1 MKRHRGWVL
10 ALAAALLVVTVPVGA
25 TDDDP
30 KRQQWV
36 QRYQDVRTKH
46 AKLEQ
51 DLAQARIDYS
61 RGRSSRH
68 LRGEGKAGLLVEIAR
83 LEQELEKADQQLRDF
98 PDEAR
103 RDGALPGWFRDL
115 EAPTPAAAQ
124 PTARKQD
131 EPARSTSRSQQR
143 EKKRASRRIGR
154 D

>member
-1 MKRHRGWVL
+1 MKRHLGWIP
-10 ALAAALLVVTVPVGA
+10 ALAVALVVVTVPVGA

-68 LRGEGKAGLLVEIAR
+68 LRGEGKAGLLVEIGR

-115 EAPTPAAAQ
+115 EAPKPAAAQ
-124 PTARKQD
+124 PAARKQD
-131 EPARSTSRSQQR
+131 EPVRSTSRSQRR
-143 EKKRASRRIGR
+143 EKERASRRLGH
-154 D
+154 